1 MDIDSIQHGI
11 EQHGWTYADLDTPHG
26 RVRVEAVGPRAIPK
40 EGFDRRDTVVTVS
53 RGSEV
58 LAKDSAHTQRGGA
71 RLFLDMVERVRS
83 GDLAPAGNS
92 DA

>member
-11 EQHGWTYADLDTPHG
+11 EQHGWTYTDLKTPHG
-26 RVRVEAVGPRAIPK
+26 TIRVEAVGPRAIPK

-53 RGSEV
+53 RGGDT

-71 RLFLDMVERVRS
+71 RLFMDYVERVRS
-83 GDLAPAGNS
+83 GDLRPEQAA
-92 DA
+92 